1 MLPRNRTCSTGRLES
16 SIRPINHLSKFLRE
30 TCSPRAQ
37 RLLETSHLPP
47 TRHHQP
53 IPMAP
58 PPLSFKNASFSNF
71 SAFSTAASP
80 LRNSFTLSCRSPI
93 TPTPGGRQASSTP
106 RHGSFLEP
114 PRSLTGPGAK
124 SGLSTVTGNGGY
136 AYDEDDESASIDS
149 PTDQTWFLPHS
160 PGLPPR
166 PSLAQQDEGKLGVL
180 SAINIIVGKT
190 MGVGAY
196 TVPSAIFSGVGSV
209 GSKFIPHFIFSIIL
223 ETWHSGLGVLLEH
236 DPSTSTPPHFC

>member
-1 MLPRNRTCSTGRLES
+1 
-16 SIRPINHLSKFLRE
+16 
-30 TCSPRAQ
+30 
-37 RLLETSHLPP
+37 
-47 TRHHQP
+47 
-53 IPMAP
+53 MAP
-58 PPLSFKNASFSNF
+58 PPLSFKNASFSSF

-93 TPTPGGRQASSTP
+93 TPTPGGRQSSSIP

-114 PRSLTGPGAK
+114 PRSHTDLGAK
-124 SGLSTVTGNGGY
+124 SGLSTVIGNRGY

-160 PGLPPR
+160 PGLPPQSS
-166 PSLAQQDEGKLGVL
+166 PIQQDEGKLGVL

-209 GSKFIPHFIFSIIL
+209 GSTFILYLRFPF
-223 ETWHSGLGVLLEH
+223 TRLGI
-236 DPSTSTPPHFC
+236 

>member
-1 MLPRNRTCSTGRLES
+1 MLNWSFGKLHTVH
-16 SIRPINHLSKFLRE
+16 NQLSKFLRE
-30 TCSPRAQ
+30 TCSPRAA
-37 RLLETSHLPP
+37 RLLETSRLPP

-53 IPMAP
+53 IRMAP

-93 TPTPGGRQASSTP
+93 TPTHGGRPTSSTP

-114 PRSLTGPGAK
+114 PRPFSGLVAK
-124 SGLSTVTGNGGY
+124 SGLSTVIGEGKY
-136 AYDEDDESASIDS
+136 VYDEDDESASIDS

-160 PGLPPR
+160 PGLPP
-166 PSLAQQDEGKLGVL
+166 PPALAQLDEGKLGVL

-196 TVPSAIFSGVGSV
+196 SVPSAIFSGVGSV
-209 GSKFIPHFIFSIIL
+209 GSMFSSHPKFPITLEAWQLVSKCPQSTIL
-223 ETWHSGLGVLLEH
+223 GWPNYLRLTY
-236 DPSTSTPPHFC
+236 

>member
-1 MLPRNRTCSTGRLES
+1 MCRTCSTGRLES
-16 SIRPINHLSKFLRE
+16 SIRRINHLSKFLRE

-53 IPMAP
+53 IRMAP
-58 PPLSFKNASFSNF
+58 PPLSFKNASLSNF

-93 TPTPGGRQASSTP
+93 TPSPGGRQAASTP
-106 RHGSFLEP
+106 RHGSYLEP
-114 PRSLTGPGAK
+114 PRSLTGLGAK
-124 SGLSTVTGNGGY
+124 SGLSTVTGTGDGGY
-136 AYDEDDESASIDS
+136 AYDEDDDESVSIIS

-160 PGLPPR
+160 PGLPPQ
-166 PSLAQQDEGKLGVL
+166 PPLAQRDEGKLGVL

-209 GSKFIPHFIFSIIL
+209 GSMQ
-223 ETWHSGLGVLLEH
+223 
-236 DPSTSTPPHFC
+236 PPI

>member
-1 MLPRNRTCSTGRLES
+1 
-16 SIRPINHLSKFLRE
+16 
-30 TCSPRAQ
+30 
-37 RLLETSHLPP
+37 
-47 TRHHQP
+47 
-53 IPMAP
+53 MAP
-58 PPLSFKNASFSNF
+58 PPLSFKNASFRSF
-71 SAFSTAASP
+71 SSFSTAASP

-93 TPTPGGRQASSTP
+93 TPKPEDGQTCSTP

-114 PRSLTGPGAK
+114 PRSSNGPGTK
-124 SGLSTVTGNGGY
+124 SGLSASSGESGY
-136 AYDEDDESASIDS
+136 AYEEDEDDVSIDS
-149 PTDQTWFLPHS
+149 PTDHTWFLPHS

-209 GSKFIPHFIFSIIL
+209 GSMFSPHVCQCRPALPKTWLSSL
-223 ETWHSGLGVLLEH
+223 ERQSQTRMRTREL
-236 DPSTSTPPHFC
+236 C